1 MNKFKVK
8 VISVIFIMIIS
19 ISTFLTLS
27 SYFSFNTE
35 SLSLNE
41 KVLDAQLNNV
51 RDVLKV
57 VMGGYQE
64 SVYGIKINDDE
75 TKDVLNGDISP
86 KLITQLETTYET
98 KKEFIE
104 GLYLF
109 TIDGKAY
116 NQDGKDMQVN
126 VKTENKSYYN
136 GVFKKGKEFF
146 VSKPYTSVIT
156 GNLVVSIT
164 TKLNDSLGVMMD
176 VPLSSLFGLF
186 NDIDNVSV
194 FSDDGTIYFSPS
206 PEFLNKT
213 MYEEIPQYNKFIN
226 NRESNL
232 SYSVKINGEYIDF
245 YATSKFI
252 DGINWHLVAFKK
264 YKDINF
270 ASNEQLKNSLT
281 VLAVSLIATFIVLI
295 LLINKLIMKPI
306 GGEPEVINNLVAK
319 LSDGHLSSKYDYSG
333 SNTGI
338 YSSVLTFNNKLLNV
352 INSSL
357 SISSNVASASEELT
371 SVMNNTT
378 KNTQNELEQIEII
391 STAISELSSTSK
403 EVSTNAIQAEDET
416 KKAIGYIKEGN
427 SALDESISLTQDI
440 NNSVQE
446 TAEMIEELK
455 KRTIDIGE
463 VINVINSLSEQTN
476 LLALNAAIEAARAG
490 EQGRGF
496 AVVADEVRNLAGK
509 TNESTQHIQEII
521 YQLQEQSEKANN
533 NMIAN
538 VTSIANSVELSR
550 NVKLVFDDISMS
562 VNAISDINTL
572 VATASQEQYSVTN
585 DIAENTTRTF
595 DLVNDNVAAV
605 NQTGQAA
612 QELALLA
619 EQQNQELSYFKIE

>member
-8 VISVIFIMIIS
+8 IISVIFTMLIS
-19 ISTFLTLS
+19 VSIFLTMS
-27 SYFSFNTE
+27 GYFSFYKE
-35 SLSLNE
+35 SQYLNE
-41 KVLDAQLNNV
+41 KILNLQLNNIK
-51 RDVLKV
+51 DVLKTI
-57 VMGGYQE
+57 MGGYQE
-64 SVYGIKINDDE
+64 SVYGIKINHFE
-75 TKDVLNGDISP
+75 TQSILNGDISESIVT
-86 KLITQLETTYET
+86 KLRTTYET
-98 KKEFIE
+98 KKKFIE
-104 GLYLF
+104 GLYFF
-109 TIDGKAY
+109 TINGKAY

-126 VKTENKSYYN
+126 VKNKDYYSGVFNSNKS
-136 GVFKKGKEFF
+136 FF
-146 VSKPYTSVIT
+146 ISKPYISIVT

-164 TKLNDSLGVMMD
+164 TRINESLGVMMD
-176 VPLSSLFGLF
+176 VPLKNLFGLF
-186 NDIDNVSV
+186 DKVDNVFV
-194 FSDDGTIYFSPS
+194 FSDEGTIYFSPYS
-206 PEFLNKT
+206 DYINENI
-213 MYEEIPQYNKFIN
+213 YEKRPQYIRFKGNKGS
-226 NRESNL
+226 EL
-232 SYSVKINGEYIDF
+232 SYTAEINGNKVGFYSVGKSID
-245 YATSKFI
+245 SL
-252 DGINWHLVAFKK
+252 NWHLVAFE
-264 YKDINF
+264 KDEKI
-270 ASNEQLKNSLT
+270 SSSSDEQLNS
-281 VLAVSLIATFIVLI
+281 SLIILAISLILGFIVLI
-295 LLINKLIMKPI
+295 FLINKLIMKPI
-306 GGEPEVINNLVAK
+306 GGEPEVISDLVAK
-319 LSDGHLSSKYDYSG
+319 LSDGYLSSKYDS
-333 SNTGI
+333 SEHNTGI
-338 YSSVLTFNNKLLNV
+338 YSSILTFNNKLLSV

-403 EVSTNAIQAEDET
+403 EVSANAIQAEDET
-416 KKAIGYIKEGN
+416 KKAIAYIREGN
-427 SALDESISLTQDI
+427 NTLDESISLTQDI

-455 KRTIDIGE
+455 RRTIDIGE

-521 YQLQEQSEKANN
+521 SQLQEQSEKANN

-550 NVKLVFDDISMS
+550 NVKLAFDDISMS
-562 VNAISDINTL
+562 VNVISDINTL